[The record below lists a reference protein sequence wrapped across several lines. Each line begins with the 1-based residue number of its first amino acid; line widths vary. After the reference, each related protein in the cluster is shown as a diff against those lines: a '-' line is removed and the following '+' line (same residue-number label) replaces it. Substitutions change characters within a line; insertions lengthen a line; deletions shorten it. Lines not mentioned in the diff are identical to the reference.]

1 MKRLSVLIAASLLAV
16 PAFAAESVATL
27 SSQEGTVLV
36 NQGEEFATASDNQA
50 LMAGDRVMLME
61 NASAELTFA
70 DGCALPLVA
79 GSMVEIPA
87 VSPCAGGVAKT
98 QNVGPTYAQAP
109 GSRAS
114 DDDDDTAAYLVF
126 GGALA
131 YIVYEVIGDDYSKT
145 PPPPPLPISP

>member
-36 NQGEEFATASDNQA
+36 NQGEEFATASENQS

-61 NASAELTFA
+61 NATAELTFT
-70 DGCALPLVA
+70 DGCELPLVA

-87 VSPCAGGVAKT
+87 LSPCAGGVAKT

-114 DDDDDTAAYLVF
+114 DDDDRTAEYIVF
-126 GGALA
+126 GTALA
-131 YIVYEVIGDDYSKT
+131 YIVYEITGDNYSIT
-145 PPPPPLPISP
+145 PPPPPPPISP